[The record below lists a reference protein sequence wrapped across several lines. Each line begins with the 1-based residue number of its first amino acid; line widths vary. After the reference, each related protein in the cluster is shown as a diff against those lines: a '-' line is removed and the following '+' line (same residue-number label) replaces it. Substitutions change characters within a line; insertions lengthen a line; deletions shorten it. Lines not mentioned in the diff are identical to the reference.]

1 MKPLGR
7 RHMFAFRALRRT
19 SVIATVLAGVVSSM
33 AGGPGAARVRATATD
48 TRQEAQL
55 PGPQLVAVSA
65 TLGVQTTT
73 ITIEASDP
81 VPYVMS
87 QPDPFTVVVDLR
99 NARIDGAANN
109 IKSRFGLV
117 AGASL
122 ERVAMSDGTPSA
134 RIQLRLTDAVSYN
147 VRSVRNIIVVEIGKL
162 TQASAPHS
170 DSAAAA
176 AVVPA
181 STVVAPVP
189 VKGVLP
195 VATELSDITTS
206 LDLEGA
212 SVTLTGNGRLAAAHV
227 EELRDASPRL
237 VIELPNVTPAVP
249 AQIDVRRGPIER
261 ISVSV
266 ASRKPLVTRV
276 ILDLNRRTPYWVQP
290 PEDDSN
296 EFRVVLENQPE
307 TLTNKPIFRAQ
318 IGVRETPPLEPM
330 TALTLRNP
338 CGDAIRATAPAEGV
352 KPTVRPVAAPTV
364 SATTPPPPVASPV
377 VSAPVPAPPI
387 RAQGP
392 AAVARPPPPTPVPPR
407 TAPAQAPVHAPQQ
420 RPATTQTT
428 PVSGRSYSGS
438 PVTLDFQGSDLRA
451 VLRTFAEISGLN
463 IVIDPAVQGSV
474 DVALRDVPWDQALD
488 IILRA
493 NKLDWEADGTII
505 RIAPI
510 NVLSSEKEERRKL
523 VEAQQLAGDLLVR
536 TFMLSYAKA
545 EDLVPLL
552 TRAALSQRGEVQVD
566 NRTNTIIVKDLTDRL
581 QTAADLIGT
590 LDRPQPQVEIEAR
603 LVQTTREFARNRGV
617 LWGFNGRV
625 SQDIG
630 NNTGLAFPNTGSLT
644 GRTGNVQ
651 GPQTGD
657 QSRNSVSAVNL
668 GVEGATTAVGLAL
681 GAVNGALNLDVA
693 LSALER
699 SGQGRLL
706 STPRVST
713 QNNVEAEIT
722 QGVQI
727 PIQTVA
733 NNTVTVSFK
742 DAALTLKVT
751 PQITA
756 ANTVIM
762 RISVENASPDFSRA
776 IKDIPPIDTQRAIT
790 QVLVSDGQ
798 TTVIGGIYVSREQSA
813 EDRTPGLH
821 RIPLLGYLFKR
832 ESIRDESREL
842 LIFITPRIVK
852 T

>member
-1 MKPLGR
+1 
-7 RHMFAFRALRRT
+7 
-19 SVIATVLAGVVSSM
+19 
-33 AGGPGAARVRATATD
+33 
-48 TRQEAQL
+48 
-55 PGPQLVAVSA
+55 
-65 TLGVQTTT
+65 
-73 ITIEASDP
+73 
-81 VPYVMS
+81 
-87 QPDPFTVVVDLR
+87 
-99 NARIDGAANN
+99 
-109 IKSRFGLV
+109 
-117 AGASL
+117 
-122 ERVAMSDGTPSA
+122 
-134 RIQLRLTDAVSYN
+134 
-147 VRSVRNIIVVEIGKL
+147 
-162 TQASAPHS
+162 
-170 DSAAAA
+170 
-176 AVVPA
+176 
-181 STVVAPVP
+181 
-189 VKGVLP
+189 
-195 VATELSDITTS
+195 
-206 LDLEGA
+206 
-212 SVTLTGNGRLAAAHV
+212 VT
-227 EELRDASPRL
+227 
-237 VIELPNVTPAVP
+237 
-249 AQIDVRRGPIER
+249 
-261 ISVSV
+261 V
-266 ASRKPLVTRV
+266 ASRKPLLTRV
-276 ILDLNRRTPYWVQP
+276 IVDLNRRAPYWVQP
-290 PEDDSN
+290 PEDDSS
-296 EFRVVLENQPE
+296 EFRVVFENPPDAVAS
-307 TLTNKPIFRAQ
+307 KPIFRAQ

-338 CGDAIRATAPAEGV
+338 GSETIGASAPANEVKPVVRTVTAASPPAATAPA
-352 KPTVRPVAAPTV
+352 
-364 SATTPPPPVASPV
+364 PV
-377 VSAPVPAPPI
+377 VSAVAP
-387 RAQGP
+387 
-392 AAVARPPPPTPVPPR
+392 VARPAPSSAAQGAAAVVQPPPQVPSPTPA
-407 TAPAQAPVHAPQQ
+407 APAAQTPTQAPQ
-420 RPATTQTT
+420 PAATGQTT
-428 PVSGRSYSGS
+428 PVAGRTYSGS

-523 VEAQQLAGDLLVR
+523 MEAQQLAGDLLVR

-566 NRTNTIIVKDLTDRL
+566 NRTNTIIVKDLSDRL

-603 LVQTTREFARNRGV
+603 IVQTTREFARNLGV
-617 LWGFNGRV
+617 QWGFNGRV

-681 GAVNGALNLDVA
+681 GSVNGSLNLDVA

-821 RIPLLGYLFKR
+821 RIPILGYLFKR